1 MVRATTSLETV
12 RHELTSVKG
21 GWVELRPMTYGQFLQ
36 RRDMAMKMGV
46 SGQAVQR
53 GMPDK
58 LDVEL
63 IQAAVIQFE
72 FKVCIVNHN
81 LEDDNGR
88 KLLLGEP
95 ADFQK
100 LDPRIGQEISD
111 LIDEMTQWED
121 PKSPDGSTEAD
132 PEGGTVPEDSEAIT

>member
-12 RHELTSVKG
+12 RHELTSIEG
-21 GWVELRPMTYGQFLQ
+21 GWVTLKPMSYGQFLQ

-46 SGQAVQR
+46 SGQSAQR
-53 GMPDK
+53 GVPEK

-63 IQAAVIQFE
+63 IQAAVTQFE
-72 FKVCIVNHN
+72 FKVCITDHN
-81 LEDDNGR
+81 LEDENGR

-95 ADFQK
+95 ADFQR

-111 LIDEMTQWED
+111 LIDDMTQWED
-121 PKSPDGSTEAD
+121 TKRPDGSAEAGR
-132 PEGGTVPEDSEAIT
+132 EGNTVPEDSEASA